1 MGTEKL
7 RGAGLKNILSNKYW
21 FAGFLFLALFI
32 MSPAATA
39 LTTISQGY
47 YTQDKLSLGSIVSL
61 KKDTSDQVT
70 ASTNQTSD
78 GMLGIVINNG
88 NSLLTLT
95 SGKGNQ
101 IQVATSGTAQVLVS
115 DINGSISEGDHITAS
130 PIAGVGMKATDN
142 SKIIGIAQAGLS
154 DGQSSEVS
162 YTNKSGQKNS
172 VKIGQVPVI
181 INVSFFYKQPNKTL
195 IPAAIQN
202 VANAFAGK
210 NVSTLPILISLGI
223 FVITLIVVVS
233 IVYSMIH
240 SSIISVG
247 RNPMSQTA
255 IYRGIVQL
263 STLVVAIIG
272 ACLVSIYMVLTKF

>member
-7 RGAGLKNILSNKYW
+7 RGAGLKNILANKYW
-21 FAGFLFLALFI
+21 FAVFLFLALFI
-32 MSPAATA
+32 MSHAASA

-47 YTQDKLSLGSIVSL
+47 FTQDKLSLGSIVSL

-154 DGQSSEVS
+154 DSQSSEVS

-172 VKIGQVPVI
+172 VKVGQVPVI

-223 FVITLIVVVS
+223 FIITLIVVVS

-263 STLVVAIIG
+263 SALVVAIIG

>member
-1 MGTEKL
+1 MGTKKL
-7 RGAGLKNILSNKYW
+7 GGAGLKNILANKYW
-21 FAGFLFLALFI
+21 FAAFLFMALFI
-32 MSPAATA
+32 LSPAASA

-47 YTQDKLSLGSIVSL
+47 FTQDKLSLGSIVSL
-61 KKDTSDQVT
+61 KKDTSDQVI
-70 ASTNQTSD
+70 ASTNQSSD

-115 DINGSISEGDHITAS
+115 DINGIISEGDHITAS

-142 SKIIGIAQAGLS
+142 SKIIGIAQAGLADS
-154 DGQSSEVS
+154 QSSEVS
-162 YTNKSGQKNS
+162 YTNKAGQKNS
-172 VKIGQVPVI
+172 VKVGQVPVI

-210 NVSTLPILISLGI
+210 NVSTLPILISSGI
-223 FVITLIVVVS
+223 FIITLIVVVS

-263 STLVVAIIG
+263 SALVVAIIG